1 MTYFKREQNCMPL
14 KETFYNFYHLKFIF
28 DRKKLQKTSF
38 ELFSKIFMDISK
50 LREYFEIYQMFV
62 RNDVYP
68 CGYTYKTTTVLL
80 LNK

>member
-1 MTYFKREQNCMPL
+1 MPL

-38 ELFSKIFMDISK
+38 ELLSKIFKDIT
-50 LREYFEIYQMFV
+50 EYFEIYQMFV

-68 CGYTYKTTTVLL
+68 CGTHLQNYNSLTSK
-80 LNK
+80 